1 MKRWGD
7 RMQIKLA
14 KLKLAVMAA
23 AALIGSPLLAAAD
36 STAIDETHTTV
47 QTDQVTQITIGNFAF
62 KPSTLTVRAGTPLL
76 WVNEDDVPHIVIGTD
91 GDSPIKSQPLD
102 TDDRYALVIQKP
114 GTYKYF
120 CTIHPHMVG
129 TIVVQ

>member
-1 MKRWGD
+1 ML
-7 RMQIKLA
+7 IKPA
-14 KLKLAVMAA
+14 KLKLKVMAA
-23 AALIGSPLLAAAD
+23 AALIGSPLFASAD
-36 STAIDETHTTV
+36 SAATGAT
-47 QTDQVTQITIGNFAF
+47 QTMQTEQITQITIGNFAF

-114 GTYKYF
+114 G
-120 CTIHPHMVG
+120 
-129 TIVVQ
+129 